1 MVPAVAHRVALAPGP
16 GSHSCYRCC
25 QQGHWP
31 WKDLVRFGKIIWNA
45 LTCLEMWRLICT
57 PWIFSNRLTLQ
68 RFHEPMGFG
77 CLWGPGVD
85 PFDMFRRKWICFASA
100 MSFYLQFLT
109 KAIPISLIVLGSLIS
124 LISALPTAHW
134 SKSMPHASIN
144 RGPTIDRPYNILF
157 MTIASEI
164 MKLDNSIQTSTEV
177 LRPCLHWS
185 NLGISGWRSMF
196 GQNFGFGVA
205 RTPDVGR
212 LEHGT
217 FHEPKWSD
225 LPVSLES
232 LDWLQKTDMQI
243 DQIDKRWW
251 RYVSLTR
258 LGMVIS
264 PMAQELTSSSL
275 HPCHPMSLWRL
286 RSWSDNGGWVWLWG
300 LTGQDLAAITC

>member
-134 SKSMPHASIN
+134 SKGMPHASIN
-144 RGPTIDRPYNILF
+144 RGPTIDRPY
-157 MTIASEI
+157 TVH
-164 MKLDNSIQTSTEV
+164 DNSKWNYETRQFNPDIYRSTKSLPSLIESGNLWLKEYVWPELWLRCGAHAWCRPLGTWDVPGLGALREDQTMSQNEV
-177 LRPCLHWS
+177 ICQRHLR
-185 NLGISGWRSMF
+185 
-196 GQNFGFGVA
+196 A
-205 RTPDVGR
+205 
-212 LEHGT
+212 
-217 FHEPKWSD
+217 
-225 LPVSLES
+225 
-232 LDWLQKTDMQI
+232 
-243 DQIDKRWW
+243 
-251 RYVSLTR
+251 
-258 LGMVIS
+258 
-264 PMAQELTSSSL
+264 
-275 HPCHPMSLWRL
+275 
-286 RSWSDNGGWVWLWG
+286 
-300 LTGQDLAAITC
+300 

>member
-85 PFDMFRRKWICFASA
+85 PFDMFRRKWICSLHLPWVSIFNS
-100 MSFYLQFLT
+100 SPRQFPFRWLCWAAWYHWYQRSRQHIGVKACRMPQSIGAPPLT
-109 KAIPISLIVLGSLIS
+109 D
-124 LISALPTAHW
+124 H
-134 SKSMPHASIN
+134 
-144 RGPTIDRPYNILF
+144 ILF

-177 LRPCLHWS
+177 LSPCLHWS

-217 FHEPKWSD
+217 F
-225 LPVSLES
+225 
-232 LDWLQKTDMQI
+232 
-243 DQIDKRWW
+243 
-251 RYVSLTR
+251 
-258 LGMVIS
+258 
-264 PMAQELTSSSL
+264 
-275 HPCHPMSLWRL
+275 
-286 RSWSDNGGWVWLWG
+286 
-300 LTGQDLAAITC
+300 QDLVP